1 MAKKIVKKKKLKVF
15 RLLLILIILGVIV
28 FAVDLYLNTSIKN
41 ITIKNTKYLKDDYIL
56 YLAGLEDYPSF
67 YYTTSKKIRKKL
79 EKSPY
84 IESVDVKKGFYHT
97 LTITVKENQPLF
109 IYETDKK
116 LVFENKKEVPIEDE
130 ITLFRVPRLMNYVP
144 NTKYS
149 TFKKNMTK
157 IDKSILGKISEIT
170 YLPNEYD
177 KDRFL
182 LYMDDGN
189 SVYLTLTKFKMVNY
203 YNDVLKQLEGRKG
216 ILYLDSGNHFK
227 VME

>member
-15 RLLLILIILGVIV
+15 RLLLILIVLGVIV

-84 IESVDVKKGFYHT
+84 IESVNVKKGFYHT

-116 LVFENKKEVPIEDE
+116 LIFENKKEVPIEDE

-144 NTKYS
+144 NTKYT

-189 SVYLTLTKFKMVNY
+189 SVYLTLTKFKMINY

>member
-15 RLLLILIILGVIV
+15 RLLLILIVLGVIV

-67 YYTTSKKIRKKL
+67 YYTT
-79 EKSPY
+79 
-84 IESVDVKKGFYHT
+84 
-97 LTITVKENQPLF
+97 TVKENQPLF

-116 LVFENKKEVPIEDE
+116 LIFENKKEVPIEDE

-144 NTKYS
+144 NTKYT

-189 SVYLTLTKFKMVNY
+189 SVYLTLTKFKMINY

>member
-1 MAKKIVKKKKLKVF
+1 MAKKIVKKKKLKAF
-15 RLLLILIILGVIV
+15 RLLLILIVLGVIV

-84 IESVDVKKGFYHT
+84 IESVNVKKGFYHT

-116 LVFENKKEVPIEDE
+116 LIFENKKEVPIEDE

-189 SVYLTLTKFKMVNY
+189 SVYLTLTKFKMINY

>member
-15 RLLLILIILGVIV
+15 RLLLILIILGVID

-182 LYMDDGN
+182 LYIDDGN

>member
-1 MAKKIVKKKKLKVF
+1 MAKKMVKKKKLRVF
-15 RLLLILIILGVIV
+15 RLLLILIVLGVIV
-28 FAVDLYLNTSIKN
+28 FGIDLYLNTSIKN

-56 YLAGLEDYPSF
+56 YLANLEDYPSF
-67 YYTTSKKIRKKL
+67 YYTTSRKIVKKL

-84 IESVDVKKGFYHT
+84 IKSAKIKKGFYHT
-97 LTITVKENQPLF
+97 LTITIVENQPLF

-116 LVFENKKEVPIEDE
+116 VVFENKNEVPVDEE

-149 TFKKNMTK
+149 LFKKNMTK

-189 SVYLTLTKFKMVNY
+189 SVYLTLTKFKMINY
-203 YNDVLKQLEGRKG
+203 YNDVLKQLEGKKG

>member
-15 RLLLILIILGVIV
+15 RLLLILIVLGVIV

-84 IESVDVKKGFYHT
+84 IESVNVKKGFYHT

-116 LVFENKKEVPIEDE
+116 LIFENKKEVPIEDE

>member
-216 ILYLDSGNHFK
+216 ILYLDSGEYFK
-227 VME
+227 IME

>member
-56 YLAGLEDYPSF
+56 YLADLEDYPSF
-67 YYTTSKKIRKKL
+67 YYTTSKKIKNKL

-84 IESVDVKKGFYHT
+84 IEKVKVSKGFYHT

-189 SVYLTLTKFKMVNY
+189 SVYLTLTKFKMINY

>member
-15 RLLLILIILGVIV
+15 RLLLILIVLGVIV

>member
-84 IESVDVKKGFYHT
+84 IESGDVKKGFYHT

>member
-56 YLAGLEDYPSF
+56 YLADLEDYPSF
-67 YYTTSKKIRKKL
+67 YYTTSKKIKNKL

-84 IESVDVKKGFYHT
+84 IEKVKVSKGFYHT

-157 IDKSILGKISEIT
+157 IDKSILGKVSEIT

-189 SVYLTLTKFKMVNY
+189 SVYLTLTKFKMINY

>member
-1 MAKKIVKKKKLKVF
+1 M
-15 RLLLILIILGVIV
+15 
-28 FAVDLYLNTSIKN
+28 DLYLNTSIKN

-182 LYMDDGN
+182 LYIDDGN
-189 SVYLTLTKFKMVNY
+189 SVYLTLSKFKMVNY

>member
-56 YLAGLEDYPSF
+56 HLAGLEDYPSF
-67 YYTTSKKIRKKL
+67 YYTTGRKISQKL

-84 IESVDVKKGFYHT
+84 IESVDVKKEFYHT

-116 LVFENKKEVPIEDE
+116 LIFENKKEVPIEDE

-189 SVYLTLTKFKMVNY
+189 SVYLTLTKFKMINY

>member
-15 RLLLILIILGVIV
+15 RLLLILIVLGVIV

-84 IESVDVKKGFYHT
+84 IESVNVKKGFYHT

-116 LVFENKKEVPIEDE
+116 LIFENKKEVPIEDE

-189 SVYLTLTKFKMVNY
+189 SVYLTLTKFKMINY

>member
-116 LVFENKKEVPIEDE
+116 IVFENKKEVPIEDE

>member
-56 YLAGLEDYPSF
+56 YLAGLEDYQSF

>member
-15 RLLLILIILGVIV
+15 RLLLILTVLGVIV

-84 IESVDVKKGFYHT
+84 IESVNVKKGFYHT

-116 LVFENKKEVPIEDE
+116 LIFENKKEVPIEDE

-189 SVYLTLTKFKMVNY
+189 SVYLTLTKFKMINY

>member
-15 RLLLILIILGVIV
+15 RLLLILIVLGVIV

-56 YLAGLEDYPSF
+56 YLAGLEDYPSL

>member
-56 YLAGLEDYPSF
+56 YLARLEDYPSF

>member
-182 LYMDDGN
+182 LYIDDGN

>member
-1 MAKKIVKKKKLKVF
+1 MAKKIVKKRKLKVF
-15 RLLLILIILGVIV
+15 RLLLILIVLGVIV